1 MQPAPLPRLQLV
13 SLDRCVL
20 HESIDPQ
27 RVARLAAHL
36 RAEDVLRNPPIVAA
50 AAANQPLM
58 VLDGATR
65 TTALRELGLLVAPVQ
80 LINYADERIELHT
93 WAHLLPETRLHSLL
107 RALRAIPGLTLQ
119 PATAQLSHTG
129 ALCDLLTAEGERWTL
144 SGSGGLQEEAWL
156 LEQIFRCYVQRAAVH
171 RLPHDAPIQPSSLPA
186 DSIAVLFPRYRKRD
200 LLLLTQAGGILPAGI
215 TRHVIPGRVL
225 RLNVPLAALRT
236 GTLAIQESWFAAW
249 VAERIATGH
258 ARLYNEPTWLFDE

>member
-1 MQPAPLPRLQLV
+1 MQAEPLPRLQLV

-50 AAANQPLM
+50 SAEQLM

-65 TTALRELGLLVAPVQ
+65 TTALRELGLLAGPVQ
-80 LINYADERIELHT
+80 LINYTDERIELHT

-107 RALRAIPGLTLQ
+107 RALRGIPGLTLQ
-119 PATAQLSHTG
+119 PATTQPIAIRP
-129 ALCDLLTAEGERWTL
+129 LCELLTAEGERWTL
-144 SGSGGLQEEAWL
+144 SGADGLLQEARL

-171 RLPHDAPIQPSSLPA
+171 RLPHDAPIHPASLPA
-186 DSIAVLFPRYRKRD
+186 GSIAVLFPRYSKRD
-200 LLLLTQAGGILPAGI
+200 LLMLTQVGGILPAGI

-225 RLNVPLAALRT
+225 RLNVPLAPLRT
-236 GTLAIQESWFAAW
+236 ETLAAQETWFSAW